1 MKIENQNISFENGI
15 VENFKQDYFT
25 QQEQLKYALSSVLY
39 MENYNPNIEYH
50 SLVIRPG
57 LNILKSYN
65 DDHDLEAVEPF
76 INTGFDYNKNIFNNN
91 KWLEFQHYMRMNY
104 VDSKTPFNKLD
115 ALFLS
120 YYMQNINL
128 PEYHKRIISNPMVT
142 SINFHAV
149 DVGDYDIWQPNIP
162 YAVGKIISYQAIN
175 YIALEN
181 HTGLDTWS
189 ETQDKWEIYGD
200 IEDWQDSYTSTNKGF
215 LSLGKFKDAVRN
227 GSSFLYVTEPTD
239 RLAQEEAIDPNDTT
253 SPNEMKWLYFPVYV
267 FQQIKDPRTI
277 FRKALKEKTYDYLN
291 GLTFKELDDEFW
303 KKVALRQFRT
313 KYPSGAFFDTSIIKT
328 SIRYQKTLRTDGS
341 HIKYVISQEV
351 DGAVASG
358 DWFTG
363 INNTKEGFDVSEQ
376 HRLLADQQIYDIG
389 LNVIPDE
396 SFLSSDNFNTVNDT
410 HLDIPRIELLVW
422 EQPLLFRTTE
432 PDRSPLIF
440 DFISEEKRMGYTF
453 NASHS
458 KNTWSTRSM
467 QQRGRNSKRTDN
479 NNSYKFPYVETFLK
493 PNSNILSNALRRLT
507 TWEDTTLVLN
517 NETYNFWSLGK
528 VNEGKRVYHLA
539 ARFVAHD
546 YIKVDLPRSWMK
558 GDKIP
563 FLVTANLNGQEIVL
577 LKETFNV
584 GQNELNDLAL
594 MRRAYEYNYYSTFP
608 VNSGTQQGQLSHNK
622 DDQYNTSLN
631 LLIKDIVDV
640 NLGTS
645 ESDLEH
651 ILRNYLKNIP
661 ERTYNPYD
669 NADKLQ
675 SINGTLENEVG
686 IAPVDSMILYDVYN
700 AANDPSQILQ
710 NFHTTDLSGLHNTIQ
725 FTIRLNKDALA
736 ILLAQGC
743 SDIKV
748 YASRPNN
755 DEKLFDKVGSSSLID
770 SPDIYA
776 KPLIDSNSDDKI
788 IEGNKYGLLKTFV
801 MSGKS
806 DIIEDYYDVKTS
818 NKRTNAWRQ
827 EGDSDWIYAI
837 PVDEGNRKAGLR
849 KDITEGT
856 ESDTGD
862 LYIPEL
868 QFKSVDHNET
878 DPLIKYYNNYT
889 PDFFLW
895 DYPSDSPSYII
906 GNSGQYYQG
915 TGARCITSVKG
926 RTFIGGCYDKD
937 YVEEQAIVRYS
948 SINNG
953 TNIVDLF
960 VEEEKIQIGHLPIT
974 SLLEYREQLWVF
986 NLNNYYRIALN
997 EIANPASWEF
1007 LDSKFG
1013 QGTFSPKT
1021 VCKTPY
1027 GVCFSAF
1034 GGIYLSDGTNP
1045 INLVDNPEQVLAI
1058 KSLYQHLM
1066 LGNTYEYSH
1075 IYNPGS
1081 IFIEPGDD
1089 YNKYAELFYSEE
1101 KDELILTT
1109 PIKKDL
1115 DPIEFYLARLTY
1127 YDDDSH
1133 LQATHWLKLIYSFSN
1148 KNWRTESG
1156 EYELNDEPNNKAI
1169 TYAENGRMWEQDRVA
1184 RPLINVVYPLN
1195 KNMSN
1200 IPQRAGIYKED
1211 ITQNQDFVK
1220 GQFLNVLKNIWGT
1233 VITHEVGNG
1242 EDDHILNKAILECSP
1257 KEVTSVPELDWKQLV
1272 YNSATTARDPYFAYE
1287 LRSRT
1292 WDSQIVRANE
1302 VDLIQ
1307 LNLTAKGGQNIFM
1320 SRMTTPANNTNAN
1333 YTINGTSNLTPTGLW
1348 ITGTAYVLL
1357 NTVIYNN
1364 KVYVCVIAHT
1374 ASALF
1379 TTDLLA
1385 NRWVLYTDPDLMVG
1399 RESLNLI
1406 APMGKFRR
1414 TRFRLISKVIAK
1426 VRTIM
1431 ISYKVFNRRNY

>member
-1 MKIENQNISFENGI
+1 MKKEIKNISFQNGI

-25 QQEQLKYALSSVLY
+25 QQEQFEYALTSALY
-39 MENYNPNIEYH
+39 LENYNPNIEYH

-65 DDHDLEAVEPF
+65 DDHNLFNGVPF
-76 INTGFDYNKNIFNNN
+76 NNSGIHNTKNTFNNN
-91 KWLEFQHYMRMNY
+91 KWLEIQHYMRMNY
-104 VDSKTPFNKLD
+104 TDSKTPYNKLD

-120 YYMQNINL
+120 YYIETTHL
-128 PEYHKRIISNPMVT
+128 PEYHKRITSDPMVT
-142 SINFHAV
+142 AINFHAV
-149 DVGDYDIWQPNIP
+149 DVGDYLLWQPN
-162 YAVGKIISYQAIN
+162 VSYSTGVIRSYEAIN
-175 YIALEN
+175 YICIQDHTSSDTFSNAYWDIYTDVEN
-181 HTGLDTWS
+181 
-189 ETQDKWEIYGD
+189 
-200 IEDWQDSYTSTNKGF
+200 WQLSYDATNKQGF
-215 LSLGKFKDAVRN
+215 LSLGKFRDAVRN
-227 GSSFLYVTEPTD
+227 GSSFLYVTEPMNRKDPETP
-239 RLAQEEAIDPNDTT
+239 IDPLDPTPP
-253 SPNEMKWLYFPVYV
+253 SELGWLYFPVYV

-328 SIRYQKTLRTDGS
+328 SIRYQKTLRTDES
-341 HIKYVISQEV
+341 HIKQVIKDEV
-351 DGAVASG
+351 NGAVG
-358 DWFTG
+358 DGSWFTG
-363 INNTKEGFDVSEQ
+363 IDWDEAAFVISEEK
-376 HRLLADQQIYDIG
+376 RLLADQQIYDIG
-389 LNVIPDE
+389 LNVTPNE
-396 SFLSSDNFNTVNDT
+396 SFLASDSFNTVNDT

-422 EQPLLFRTTE
+422 EQPLLFRTSV
-432 PDRSPLIF
+432 PVDLG
-440 DFISEEKRMGYTF
+440 FISEEKRMAYTF
-453 NASHS
+453 NPSHS
-458 KNTWSTRSM
+458 KNTWSVKAM
-467 QQRGRNSKRTDN
+467 QQRKKTDDKIYN
-479 NNSYKFPYVETFLK
+479 NLYYKFPYVETFLK
-493 PNSNILSNALRRLT
+493 PNHNTVTNALRYLT
-507 TWEDTTLVLN
+507 TWEDVTLVLN
-517 NETYNFWSLGK
+517 NETYKFWSIGK
-528 VNEGKRVYHLA
+528 AIEGSRTYHLA

-546 YIKVDLPRSWMK
+546 YIKVDIPRCWMS

-563 FLVTANLNGQEIVL
+563 FLVTANLNGQEVVL
-577 LKETFNV
+577 LKETYSV
-584 GQNELNDLAL
+584 GQNFINDLAL
-594 MRRAYEYNYYSTFP
+594 MRKAEGT
-608 VNSGTQQGQLSHNK
+608 VNIGTNIHIFNNQLSHNIN
-622 DDQYNTSLN
+622 DQYLNTDTLDN
-631 LLIKDIVDV
+631 ITDDIEKAPRY
-640 NLGTS
+640 TS
-645 ESDLEH
+645 N
-651 ILRNYLKNIP
+651 IFRNYLKNIDP
-661 ERTYNPYD
+661 RFASMYD

-675 SINGTLENEVG
+675 KVNGTLENNVG
-686 IAPVDSMILYDVYN
+686 VAPVDSMTLYDRY
-700 AANDPSQILQ
+700 NDPSEFAGYL
-710 NFHTTDLSGLHNTIQ
+710 NNYHTTDLSGLHNTIQ

-837 PVDEGNRKAGLR
+837 PVDEGTRKAGLR
-849 KDITEGT
+849 KEITDNV
-856 ESDTGD
+856 ESDAGD

-878 DPLIKYYNNYT
+878 DPNVKYYNNYT

-906 GNSGQYYQG
+906 SNSGQYYKG

-926 RTFIGGCYDKD
+926 RTFIGGCFDKD
-937 YVEEQAIVRYS
+937 YIEEQAIVRYS

-953 TNIVDLF
+953 ANIVDLF
-960 VEEEKIQIGHLPIT
+960 AEEEKIQIGHLPIT
-974 SLLEYREQLWVF
+974 SLVEYREQLWVF

-1045 INLVDNPEQVLAI
+1045 VNLVDNPQQVLAI

-1075 IYNPGS
+1075 IFEPGS
-1081 IFIEPGDD
+1081 IFIEEGDD
-1089 YNKYAELFYSEE
+1089 YNRYAELFYSEE

-1109 PIKKDL
+1109 PIKKEID
-1115 DPIEFYLARLTY
+1115 DIEFSLDEDDRDHYN
-1127 YDDDSH
+1127 DDSH
-1133 LQATHWLKLIYSFSN
+1133 LQSTHWLKLIYSFSN

-1156 EYELNDEPNNKAI
+1156 EYYYEDEPPLNKAI

-1184 RPLINVVYPLN
+1184 RPTINVDNTLDKDSRN
-1195 KNMSN
+1195 TNN
-1200 IPQRAGIYKED
+1200 IVAIYKED
-1211 ITQNQDFVK
+1211 VEKDQDLIQ
-1220 GQFLNVLKNIWGT
+1220 GSLIANNKNIWGK
-1233 VITHEVGNG
+1233 VLTHEIGDG
-1242 EDDHILNKAILECSP
+1242 ENDAMLNKAIVECSP
-1257 KEVTSVPELDWKQLV
+1257 KEVSSVPELDWRQLV
-1272 YNSATTARDPYFAYE
+1272 YNSSTTARDPYFAYE
-1287 LRSRT
+1287 LRNRT
-1292 WDSQIVRANE
+1292 WHNQSVKFNE
-1302 VDLIQ
+1302 IDLISG
-1307 LNLTAKGGQNIFM
+1307 NLTAKGGQNIFM
-1320 SRMTTPANNTNAN
+1320 SRMTTPANDNDAN
-1333 YTINGTSNLTPTGLW
+1333 YTIDGTANLVPTGAW
-1348 ITGTAYVLL
+1348 VTGTAYVLL
-1357 NTVIYNN
+1357 NTVIHNGRS
-1364 KVYVCVIAHT
+1364 YVCISAHT
-1374 ASALF
+1374 SGTFA
-1379 TTDLLA
+1379 TDLASNLWTLTT
-1385 NRWVLYTDPDLMVG
+1385 NEQMVA

-1406 APMGKFRR
+1406 APMSKFRR
-1414 TRFRLISKVIAK
+1414 TRFTLVSKIIAK